1 MLTTAYIASFLGMI
15 ILPIMLWVHFTK
27 RFVLSWKLV
36 LAGGLTFVA
45 SQILHIPLVLG
56 MGSFLQSTLLL
67 VNAIILGLLAGA
79 FEETARYVF
88 FKYIL
93 KNAKSWKEGI
103 LVGLGHGGTEAL
115 LLGGFAALAFANMV
129 IYLS

>member
-56 MGSFLQSTLLL
+56 MGSFLQSTSLL

>member
-45 SQILHIPLVLG
+45 SQIPHIPLVLG
-56 MGSFLQSTLLL
+56 MGSFLQSTALL
-67 VNAIILGLLAGA
+67 VNAIILGFSG
-79 FEETARYVF
+79 
-88 FKYIL
+88 
-93 KNAKSWKEGI
+93 
-103 LVGLGHGGTEAL
+103 
-115 LLGGFAALAFANMV
+115 
-129 IYLS
+129 